1 MTVMSEEYTEIDQHV
16 FVAVSFP
23 PISIPVP
30 VKPKGGATNLRV
42 SQTTIVFYVE
52 EEDYVRMRPNHCF
65 VGKSLD
71 YPNQELHPSPLA

>member
-42 SQTTIVFYVE
+42 S
-52 EEDYVRMRPNHCF
+52 
-65 VGKSLD
+65 
-71 YPNQELHPSPLA
+71 